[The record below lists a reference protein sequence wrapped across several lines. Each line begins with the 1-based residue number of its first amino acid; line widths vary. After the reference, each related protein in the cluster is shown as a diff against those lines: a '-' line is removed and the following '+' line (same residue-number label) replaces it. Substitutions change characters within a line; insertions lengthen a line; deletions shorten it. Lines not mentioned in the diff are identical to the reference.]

1 MSVRVRPG
9 HILLLLVGLLM
20 SGVILAV
27 LIPKLGH
34 LSIAKPTAPTPTSVT
49 ASTPGSILH
58 ERSARHGWLTFAH
71 VLLIIAASCI
81 LSVISLAGW
90 LIYIVRRRLANRLS
104 RAYDLYEIKLSM
116 HDQTRE
122 QDLVAMVEAALNAVR
137 EFPEDRGRDGQPY
150 LAFEAHF
157 GPGPKGEMEW
167 VLCMRCERT
176 LVQTIDG
183 IISSAYPDV
192 RVGYEFIGPPK
203 EIDGV
208 LGVPGHVLR
217 FRKDRAFVYPIVGD
231 LEKDSSSALETIAQ
245 TQAAVG
251 VPSTVRFQLTPCVLA
266 IERYARE
273 RLRQHEGRLVA
284 RDAGVLS
291 TFNRT
296 EMSAATAVQDH
307 AWCWLEV
314 QVAADSRE
322 NANRIAA
329 AVQARRGQNRLHRRW
344 MILREDLYRRRFAT
358 AYPPVLPG
366 VTLRSLASSSEVS
379 QLIAF
384 PGARMKNVPLR
395 RLALPRI
402 PAPPEIGMAV
412 ADPTPQLPPDV
423 TPPDAEADA

>member
-1 MSVRVRPG
+1 M
-9 HILLLLVGLLM
+9 LLLVGLLACVVM
-20 SGVILAV
+20 FAV
-27 LIPKLGH
+27 LIPKLSH
-34 LSIAKPTAPTPTSVT
+34 LSIARPPTTATAPATRPTGTSAVSSLP
-49 ASTPGSILH
+49 APARAARAP
-58 ERSARHGWLTFAH
+58 RSDHGWLTFGH
-71 VLLIIAASCI
+71 VLWIVAASFI

-90 LIYIVRRRLANRLS
+90 LVYIARRRLANRLS
-104 RAYDLYEIKLSM
+104 RAYGLYEVKLSM

-157 GPGPKGEMEW
+157 GAGPKGEMEW
-167 VLCMRCERT
+167 VLCVRCERT
-176 LVQTIDG
+176 IAQTIDG

-203 EIDGV
+203 EIGGV
-208 LGVPGHVLR
+208 LGIPGHVLR
-217 FRKDRAFVYPIVGD
+217 FRKDRAFVYPIVG
-231 LEKDSSSALETIAQ
+231 EIETDSSSALETIAQ
-245 TQAAVG
+245 TQSAVG

-266 IERYARE
+266 VERYARG
-273 RLRQHEGRLVA
+273 RLRQHEGRLA
-284 RDAGVLS
+284 AGDGGVLS

-322 NANRIAA
+322 SANRIAA
-329 AVQARRGQNRLHRRW
+329 AVQARRGENRLHRRW
-344 MILREDLYRRRFAT
+344 MILREDLYRRRFPS

-366 VTLRSLASSSEVS
+366 VTLRALASSREVA
-379 QLIAF
+379 QLVAF
-384 PGARMKNVPLR
+384 PGARMKNVPMR

-402 PAPPEIGMAV
+402 PAPPEIGMVGEDPQPDLPPV
-412 ADPTPQLPPDV
+412 ADS
-423 TPPDAEADA
+423 ADSGASS

>member
-1 MSVRVRPG
+1 MTRLRASHV
-9 HILLLLVGLLM
+9 LLLFIGLVA
-20 SGVILAV
+20 SAVILAV

-34 LSIAKPTAPTPTSVT
+34 LGIARAPTSNPAATSTATAKPPSPA
-49 ASTPGSILH
+49 A
-58 ERSARHGWLTFAH
+58 HGWLTLGH
-71 VLLIIAASCI
+71 VLLIIAASFA
-81 LSVISLAGW
+81 LSIISLAGW
-90 LIYIVRRRLANRLS
+90 LSYIVRRRLANRLT
-104 RAYDLYEIKLSM
+104 REYGLYEIKLSM

-122 QDLVAMVEAALNAVR
+122 RDLVAMVEAALNAVR
-137 EFPEDRGRDGQPY
+137 AFPEDRGRDGQPF

-167 VLCMRCERT
+167 VLCVRCEYT
-176 LVQTIDG
+176 LVGTLDG
-183 IISSAYPDV
+183 IINSAYPDV

-203 EIDGV
+203 EIGGV

-217 FRKDRAFVYPIVGD
+217 FRKDRPFIYPLVGGS
-231 LEKDSSSALETIAQ
+231 ERDSSSALETIAQ

-266 IERYARE
+266 VERYARE
-273 RLRQHEGRLVA
+273 RLRLHEERLLA
-284 RDAGVLS
+284 RDAGMLS

-314 QVAADSRE
+314 QVAADSRQ

-329 AVQARRGQNRLHRRW
+329 AVQARRGESRLHRRW
-344 MILREDLYRRRFAT
+344 MILREDLYRRRFPS

-366 VTLRSLASSSEVS
+366 ITLRSLASSSEVA
-379 QLIAF
+379 QLIAL

-402 PAPPEIGMAV
+402 PAPPEIGMAGE
-412 ADPTPQLPPDV
+412 DPQPDLPPAASP
-423 TPPDAEADA
+423 TGPGGSS

>member
-1 MSVRVRPG
+1 MRVRPS
-9 HILLLLVGLLM
+9 HILLMLIGLLM
-20 SGVILAV
+20 SGVMLAV

-34 LSIAKPTAPTPTSVT
+34 LSIAKPIPATGAPKHVP
-49 ASTPGSILH
+49 H
-58 ERSARHGWLTFAH
+58 ARPAHHGWLTFAH
-71 VLLIIAASCI
+71 ILLIIAVSFT

-90 LIYIVRRRLANRLS
+90 LIYVARKRLANRLN
-104 RAYDLYEIKLSM
+104 RGYGLYEVKLSM

-137 EFPEDRGRDGQPY
+137 AFPEDRGRDGQPF

-167 VLCMRCERT
+167 VLCVRCERT
-176 LVQTIDG
+176 LAGTIDG

-203 EIDGV
+203 EIGGT
-208 LGVPGHVLR
+208 LRVPGHVLR
-217 FRKDRAFVYPIVGD
+217 FRKDRAFVYPLV
-231 LEKDSSSALETIAQ
+231 EEQETDSTSALETIAQ

-266 IERYARE
+266 VERYARE
-273 RLRQHEGRLVA
+273 RLRGHEERLVA
-284 RDAGVLS
+284 RDAGMLS

-314 QVAADSRE
+314 QVAADSRQ
-322 NANRIAA
+322 NANRIAS
-329 AVQARRGQNRLHRRW
+329 AVQARRGENRLHRRW
-344 MILREDLYRRRFAT
+344 MILREDLYRRRFPS

-366 VTLRSLASSSEVS
+366 ATLRSLASSSEVA
-379 QLIAF
+379 QLVAL

-402 PAPPEIGMAV
+402 PAPPEIGMAGE
-412 ADPTPQLPPDV
+412 DPEPDLPPGDSE
-423 TPPDAEADA
+423 PDGASA